1 MATLKR
7 STGSGTTNWV
17 EVPNGTKVS
26 RSTGSGTDNWSNPKH
41 VWYSTGSGTGS
52 WVKTWSNSNSVELV
66 FAAVDSNSWRQGG
79 WRGSNDL
86 RIGSYSFGDHIGVM
100 SFMTGNNT
108 NSATAADGTSVSANT
123 LANHLTERPYVTA
136 AKLTLYRES
145 GAGVNP
151 INASGYANSENWYLG
166 YYDGTI
172 GSGDADDDIN
182 ETNMT
187 TISAATL
194 NALGWNYNE
203 SQDLLNLNTTMAAQ
217 LGSKELW
224 MANRTTDFASSP
236 GGGNDTSYSTFNGH
250 SDTNKPTLTLTLDYV
265 SA

>member
-52 WVKTWSNSNSVELV
+52 WVKTWSKSNSVELV

>member
-52 WVKTWSNSNSVELV
+52 WVKTWSKSNSVELV

-145 GAGVNP
+145 GAGVNT

>member
-1 MATLKR
+1 MAHIKYATGTGTGNWVTISNGTAVKVATGTG
-7 STGSGTTNWV
+7 TGSWVNPTKIYVATGT
-17 EVPNGTKVS
+17 
-26 RSTGSGTDNWSNPKH
+26 GTDNWSQ
-41 VWYSTGSGTGS
+41 VWA
-52 WVKTWSNSNSVELV
+52 KSNSVELV

-194 NALGWNYNE
+194 NALGWNYSE

-265 SA
+265 SG